1 MDTLNTMSDL
11 TYSSR
16 HIASLFKI
24 SRETVRVWSREFSAY
39 LSPTAQPE
47 PGRHR
52 NFTDEDLRVF
62 SLVSDMKNRGSV
74 YEDIHAALAAGQR
87 GDPPLATARH
97 IVGSETV
104 TVLAQARARVADLER
119 QVITLEQ
126 AIRPTQDENVKLKA
140 LLEYTQSELEKA
152 RQENRE
158 LLLKLGK
165 AGLE

>member
-1 MDTLNTMSDL
+1 MNDL

-16 HIASLFKI
+16 HIASLFNI
-24 SRETVRVWSREFSAY
+24 SRETVRVWSHEFGKY

-62 SLVSDMKNRGSV
+62 SLVSDMKNRGAI

-87 GDPPLATARH
+87 GEPPLATARH
-97 IVGSETV
+97 IVGSETA
-104 TVLAQARARVADLER
+104 TVLAQARQRITDLER
-119 QVITLEQ
+119 QVMQLDF

-140 LLEYTQSELEKA
+140 LLEYTKSELEQA

-165 AGLE
+165 AGLG